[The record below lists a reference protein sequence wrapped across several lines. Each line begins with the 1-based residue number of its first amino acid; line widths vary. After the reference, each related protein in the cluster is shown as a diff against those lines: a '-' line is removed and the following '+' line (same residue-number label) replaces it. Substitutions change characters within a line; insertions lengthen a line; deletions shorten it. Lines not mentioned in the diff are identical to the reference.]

1 MRNKTESKKSQSGQI
16 LIYTTIIVM
25 LAALILVPLMQFTYS
40 SHRSALIRTQRTLE
54 LYASDAGIEDALYQI
69 KTEQKGTALASL
81 PFGNTSSYNP
91 GTPGMND
98 RTENVTVQKVWLPED
113 LPANATI
120 PNKPGNPAKN
130 WTNPAP
136 VNNDT
141 TPSLDTDKSD
151 KLVVVGMLQ
160 TVQVTAA
167 ADDFDH
173 GWPNGVSQVN
183 GVNQGNWTGNWTT
196 TGSALGNASGGN
208 GGFCLNF
215 TGAAGTAMREMT
227 LPKYMQPELK
237 FDAKASSF
245 GSGGNASCQVSTE
258 DNPTSESDWTTVAT
272 WASGNG
278 TYSSFDINLYDPP
291 YNIGGGNTTTPLWVR
306 FNANLSTQPV
316 AQDNFE
322 TGTWSGGSG
331 WSTTSWTTSGPSG
344 SASVV
349 SPGSPNSP
357 LYNAKLTSTGEVR
370 RKVSLASLASP
381 SLTFWAKTSS
391 FGATDTASLRVSTDG
406 THWTTMQTFNN
417 NQVYASYSPY
427 TLDLSQYKG
436 NSTFWISF
444 LGAMGTSGSAFASD
458 TFESGWPNSG
468 SGWAGSWTTT
478 SSGNGNASLYT
489 HSSGTNYAHGGN
501 GALQLSRSG
510 SADGTATATRV
521 VNISGQNSPQITFY
535 ARSYHVESSGDT
547 LTLQV
552 SPDNVNWTSTTIISN
567 TTNYNNSYYGTQ
579 PFTYTVPQSLLTTG
593 LLYVRFN
600 ASMTYSSSLENSSN
614 GDYFYIDDINILGT
628 PCFYFDDVSI
638 TSSGSFSVDNVWI
651 GYQANSDDIE
661 IAYTDPNFDL
671 TYSGTGNDPANLD
684 RIGVWMPPGCE
695 YVGVVGSQTTTG
707 LNQVPDILPA
717 TYADGTILEW
727 DYSPT
732 INLATAPVGNSTSV
746 PIIWDLTF
754 SYDTPP
760 TQVVQG
766 MFVWIEAHGGSGLT
780 CLSWDKGYEVYKA
793 VSKAQSQ
800 ILGTNTQVAAYAG
813 QGAINKTSAASYGD
827 YVAAG
832 AALLFD
838 NVGDGIKRKAVNPSD
853 PYTWV
858 TYPSLG
864 GFLYDGRDE
873 ITSIPS
879 DATVT
884 AAWLYWS
891 AFMKTTDWQGFG
903 SQPDTT
909 VSFMYPMRYGPES
922 FAASSGNLTYI
933 VSSYAQSAQE
943 PMDLL
948 AHQPALTLSNM
959 RYLGEVLG
967 TAAAHNGNDTFVTA
981 HTPIPS
987 PAPNVKVGNQT
998 LSQSG
1003 NYTIDYNTGKVTIIN
1018 DNLSGQVKIDYSVSG
1033 TVTLG
1038 NSTDYTIIYD
1048 TLGQDTRY
1056 KGFTITNTQITQGKL
1071 QGTVTIDYYYAKH
1084 WVTVQHA
1091 AYDKYGTALPPAQ
1104 TIVPLTDPV
1113 GHTYACFDDVTQ
1125 LLTGNGT
1132 YTGLTGDGQYAVGN
1146 VTATVGG
1153 SDPNSDTRC
1162 FSGWSLIVL
1171 YESPTGQAHQF
1182 YLWDPIHNAAIC
1194 PFMVQPNTDSSIQP
1208 PCIYVDPYVEAPFTL
1223 NDFYP
1228 PEGTVSGKVTY
1239 FVGEGDVVYSGDSI
1253 GFKGASQGNYTFLS
1267 GPNNPVDNVMNCLST
1282 NGQSGIDID
1291 TYNILSEVG
1300 NDTTANVLLRTE
1312 GDRWY
1317 LNYIILSFKTN
1328 VVPPP
1333 NYSFNVASITYQ
1345 YQLGGH

>member
-1 MRNKTESKKSQSGQI
+1 MRNKTESKKGQSGQI
-16 LIYTTIIVM
+16 LLYTTIILM
-25 LAALILVPLMQFTYS
+25 LAAIILVPLMQFTYS
-40 SHRSALIRTQRTLE
+40 SHRSATIRTQRTLE

-81 PFGNTSSYNP
+81 GFGNASYNP
-91 GTPGMND
+91 GTPAMND
-98 RTENVTVQKVWLPED
+98 RTENVTVQKVWLPD
-113 LPANATI
+113 SLPTSALI
-120 PNKPGNPAKN
+120 PNKPTSPAKN
-130 WTNPAP
+130 WTNPDP
-136 VNNDT
+136 VNDNQN
-141 TPSLDTDKSD
+141 PANDTDKSD

-160 TVQVTAA
+160 TVQATAA

-173 GWPNGVSQVN
+173 GWPGGSS
-183 GVNQGNWTGNWTT
+183 GGNWTGNWTS
-196 TGSALGNASGGN
+196 TGNVSIASGGASGNCTKFTASGGN
-208 GGFCLNF
+208 A
-215 TGAAGTAMREMT
+215 TRQTSIPM
-227 LPKYMQPELK
+227 YMQPELK
-237 FDAKASSF
+237 FQARAVSF
-245 GSGGNASCQVSTE
+245 GASDSAHCSVSTDGGN
-258 DNPTSESDWTTVAT
+258 WTTVAT
-272 WASGNG
+272 WVDGNE
-278 TYSSFDINLYDPP
+278 TSSYNSFDVDLYDQ
-291 YNIGGGNTTTPLWVR
+291 YSIGGGDTTTPLWVR
-306 FNANLSTQPV
+306 FDAKLSSSV
-316 AQDNFE
+316 IASDNFE
-322 TGTWSGGSG
+322 SNTWTGGSG
-331 WSTTSWTTSGPSG
+331 WASQWTNSSG
-344 SASVV
+344 SGNPNGNTAITNS
-349 SPGSPNSP
+349 GSPHGGTYHLRLQGLS
-357 LYNAKLTSTGEVR
+357 
-370 RKVSLASLASP
+370 SP
-381 SLTFWAKTSS
+381 SSSRGYAQRNVNLSSYATPHLQFWAKAPTFSS
-391 FGATDTASLRVSTDG
+391 SDNAQLLVKVGTGSFTTVATWTHNGSGNYTDDN
-406 THWTTMQTFNN
+406 TYHFFD
-417 NQVYASYSPY
+417 
-427 TLDLSQYKG
+427 LDLSQFG
-436 NSTFWISF
+436 GGGQSSVWIAFKSN
-444 LGAMGTSGSAFASD
+444 MSQTS
-458 TFESGWPNSG
+458 E
-468 SGWAGSWTTT
+468 
-478 SSGNGNASLYT
+478 
-489 HSSGTNYAHGGN
+489 
-501 GALQLSRSG
+501 
-510 SADGTATATRV
+510 
-521 VNISGQNSPQITFY
+521 
-535 ARSYHVESSGDT
+535 
-547 LTLQV
+547 
-552 SPDNVNWTSTTIISN
+552 
-567 TTNYNNSYYGTQ
+567 
-579 PFTYTVPQSLLTTG
+579 
-593 LLYVRFN
+593 
-600 ASMTYSSSLENSSN
+600 
-614 GDYFYIDDINILGT
+614 YFYVDDINIVQGA
-628 PCFYFDDVSI
+628 
-638 TSSGSFSVDNVWI
+638 SFNVDNVWI
-651 GYQANSDDIE
+651 GYQANSNDVE
-661 IAYTDPNFDL
+661 IAYTDPHFAGGN
-671 TYSGTGNDPANLD
+671 GTNDPAYLD

-695 YVGVVGSQTTTG
+695 YVGVVGNQTTSS
-707 LNQVPDILPA
+707 LNQYLPQQPDILLA
-717 TYADGTILEW
+717 TYAGGTILEW
-727 DYSPT
+727 DFSST
-732 INLATAPVGNSTSV
+732 VNLGQPWGNTTSL

-754 SYDTPP
+754 SYSMPP
-760 TQVVQG
+760 TQVMQG
-766 MFVWIEAHGGSGLT
+766 MFVWIKAHGSGSQT
-780 CLSWDKGYEVYKA
+780 YLSWDQGYEIYKA
-793 VSKAQSQ
+793 VSKAHSQ

-813 QGAINKTSAASYGD
+813 QGEINKNGAASYGD

-838 NVGDGIKRKAVNPSD
+838 NSTPPDGIKRKAVNPSD

-858 TYPSLG
+858 TYPSSG

-873 ITSIPS
+873 ITTIPS

-922 FAASSGNLTYI
+922 FAASSGNLTYT

-948 AHQPALTLSNM
+948 AHQPVLTLSNM

-967 TAAAHNGNDTFVTA
+967 TATAHNGNDTFVTA
-981 HTPIPS
+981 HMPIPS

-1033 TVTLG
+1033 TMTLG

-1104 TIVPLTDPV
+1104 TVVPLTNPV
-1113 GHTYACFDDVTQ
+1113 GDTYACFDDVTQ

-1162 FSGWSLIVL
+1162 FSGWSIIVL

-1208 PCIYVDPYVEAPFTL
+1208 PCISVPPYVEAPFTL

-1253 GFKGASQGNYTFLS
+1253 GFKGASQTSYTFLS

-1300 NDTTANVLLRTE
+1300 NDTTANVLLETQ

-1333 NYSFNVASITYQ
+1333 DYSFNVASITYQ
-1345 YQLGGH
+1345 YQLGGK